1 MVDESR
7 ARRLAGRIQEIVA
20 LWLERGVKDPRIGF
34 VTITEVKV
42 TPDLLH
48 ATVFYTVYG
57 TPEEQQETADGLL
70 ANTGQARK
78 RVGSG
83 LGVKNTPTIEFV
95 RDTIPE
101 TSEKIATLLREAR
114 ERDEAVA
121 AEAGA
126 EYAGDPDPYVKP
138 RVLEEDSV

>member
-1 MVDESR
+1 MVDEAR
-7 ARRLAGRIQEIVA
+7 ARRLAMRIQEIIA

-34 VTITEVKV
+34 VTITEVRV

-57 TPEEQQETADGLL
+57 TAEEQEETAEGLL

-78 RVGSG
+78 RVGAG

-101 TSEKIATLLREAR
+101 SSERIAELLREAR
-114 ERDEAVA
+114 ERDAAVA
-121 AEAGA
+121 ASTVA

-138 RVLEEDSV
+138 KALEDSE

>member
-1 MVDESR
+1 MVDEAR
-7 ARRLAGRIQEIVA
+7 ARRFAMRIQEIIA

-57 TPEEQQETADGLL
+57 TDEEQQETTEGLL

-101 TSEKIATLLREAR
+101 SSERIAELLREAR
-114 ERDEAVA
+114 ERDAAVA
-121 AEAGA
+121 AATGL

-138 RVLEEDSV
+138 RDLEDSE

>member
-1 MVDESR
+1 MVDEARS
-7 ARRLAGRIQEIVA
+7 RRLATRIQEIIA
-20 LWLERGVKDPRIGF
+20 LWLDRGVKDSRIGF

-48 ATVFYTVYG
+48 ATVYYTVYG
-57 TPEEQQETADGLL
+57 TPEEQAETAEGLL

-78 RVGSG
+78 RVGAG

-101 TSEKIATLLREAR
+101 SSERIAELLREAR
-114 ERDEAVA
+114 ERDAAVA
-121 AEAGA
+121 AMKSA
-126 EYAGDPDPYVKP
+126 EYAGDPDPYVRP
-138 RVLEEDSV
+138 RDLSDDSE